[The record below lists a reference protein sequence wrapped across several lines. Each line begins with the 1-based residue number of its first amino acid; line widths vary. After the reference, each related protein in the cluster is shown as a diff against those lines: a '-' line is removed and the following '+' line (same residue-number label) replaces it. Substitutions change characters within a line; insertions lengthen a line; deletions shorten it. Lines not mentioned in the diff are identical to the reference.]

1 MRAQSI
7 TTEQAN
13 PATAALHSKSTRTI
27 LRLINH
33 EDAKAAGAVRRVLPQ
48 IARAVDVIAAAL
60 MKGGRLVYLGA
71 GTSGRLGVLD
81 ASECVPTFGTNQV
94 IGVIAGGIRALYR
107 STEATEDDPRQGAQD
122 LQKIRFSA
130 RDVLVAISASGRTPY
145 TLGAMHLARK
155 LGAPVIT
162 LACNPDAPMV
172 RIADI
177 ALVPVVGPEVIAGS
191 TRLKAGTAQ
200 KLVLNML
207 STASMVRAGRV
218 FSHWMINVQ
227 ITNRKLRERACG
239 ILMKAAQVPREV
251 ASRALRRSGGQLPAA
266 LLMLWKKISP
276 REANALLRRG
286 PNIAKVLGAAQKEFE
301 RASGRSRR
309 PARVR

>member
-1 MRAQSI
+1 MRI
-7 TTEQAN
+7 TEREN
-13 PATAALHSKSTRTI
+13 PASASLDTKTTREILRTI
-27 LRLINH
+27 AR
-33 EDAKAAGAVRRVLPQ
+33 EDAKVAGAVRRVLPQ

-60 MKGGRLVYLGA
+60 MHGGRLVYLGA

-94 IGVIAGGIRALYR
+94 IGVIAGGPRALYR
-107 STEATEDDPRQGAQD
+107 STEATEDDARQGAQD
-122 LQKIRFSA
+122 LQKIRFSG

-145 TLGAMHLARK
+145 ALGAMRHARK

-162 LACNPDAPMV
+162 LACNLDGPMV
-172 RIADI
+172 KMADI

-218 FSHWMINVQ
+218 FSNWMINVQ

-239 ILMKAAQVPREV
+239 ILMKAALVPREV
-251 ASRALRRSGGQLPAA
+251 ASRALRRSGGQLPAG
-266 LLMLWKKISP
+266 LLMLWKKVSP

-286 PNIAKVLGAAQKEFE
+286 PSIAKVLRAAQQEFE
-301 RASGRSRR
+301 RASGRPRR

>member
-1 MRAQSI
+1 MRI
-7 TTEQAN
+7 TEREN
-13 PATAALHSKSTRTI
+13 PASASLDTKTTREILRTI
-27 LRLINH
+27 AR
-33 EDAKAAGAVRRVLPQ
+33 EDAKVAGAVRRVLPQ

-60 MKGGRLVYLGA
+60 MHGGRLVYLGA

-94 IGVIAGGIRALYR
+94 IGVIAGGPRALYR
-107 STEATEDDPRQGAQD
+107 STEATEDDARQGAKD

-130 RDVLVAISASGRTPY
+130 RDVLIAISASGRTPY
-145 TLGAMHLARK
+145 ALGAMRHARK

-172 RIADI
+172 KMADI

-218 FSHWMINVQ
+218 FSNWMINVQ

-266 LLMLWKKISP
+266 LLMLWKKVSP
-276 REANALLRRG
+276 RQANALLRRG
-286 PNIAKVLGAAQKEFE
+286 PSIAKVLRAAQKEFE
-301 RASGRSRR
+301 RASGRSHR

>member
-1 MRAQSI
+1 MRI
-7 TTEQAN
+7 TEREN
-13 PATAALHSKSTRTI
+13 PASASLDTKTTREI
-27 LRLINH
+27 LRIINR
-33 EDAKAAGAVRRVLPQ
+33 EDHKVPAAVAKVIPQ
-48 IARAVDVIAAAL
+48 IAHAVDVIAAAL
-60 MKGGRLVYLGA
+60 MHGGRLVYLGA

-81 ASECVPTFGTNQV
+81 ASECVPTFGTNQI
-94 IGVIAGGIRALYR
+94 IGVIAGGPRALYR
-107 STEATEDDPRQGAQD
+107 STEAKEDDARQGAQD

-145 TLGAMHLARK
+145 ALGAMRYARK

-172 RIADI
+172 RLADI

-218 FSHWMINVQ
+218 FSNWMINVQ

-239 ILMKAAQVPREV
+239 ILMKAALVPREV
-251 ASRALRRSGGQLPAA
+251 ASRALRRSGGQLPAG
-266 LLMLWKKISP
+266 LLMLWKKVSP

-286 PNIAKVLGAAQKEFE
+286 PSIAKVLRAAQQEFE
-301 RASGRSRR
+301 RASGRPRR